1 MEIKQYGRKQ
11 ISTDLSDNA
20 VEELEPLVQKQIM
33 GKIHLKV
40 DSNKVQSIDANGEP
54 LVMYIIR

>member
-1 MEIKQYGRKQ
+1 MKIWKCERILKTTGEDKRRNQELNAMEIKQYGRKQ

-33 GKIHLKV
+33 G
-40 DSNKVQSIDANGEP
+40 
-54 LVMYIIR
+54 